1 MSLPRPR
8 ILIVDDEEA
17 ILETLTFSFRD
28 DYEVL
33 TASSARQALELLDA
47 QAPVAVLLTDQRMPD
62 MSGVELVSEVCK
74 RHPRTVRMILTGF
87 TNMDAIVQAINDG
100 HIYAYISKPWEP
112 DHLKQVM
119 KRAVE
124 HYQLTE
130 LNEQLIDDVRRA
142 NVFLEA
148 VMDELDTGAI
158 AIDGAGCVRAANRPV
173 RKYLGLTGDPRGLA
187 LEKVLADSG
196 LEVVAAAA
204 AAAATEATGERGVA
218 YEDVEVRR
226 AGQTTRLRITTRN
239 LQHESGASIGR
250 VILLKE
256 ISHEPLQRRL
266 NELLSELVE
275 QPDALRPLLESSR
288 VPLQQL
294 IETAR
299 GSGIGSMGMKELAER
314 ATRTLT
320 AIEHWLDVDDAF
332 RRESFPDAQ
341 LLRDRMRIAERRWP
355 LQGEL
360 PGRVVALH
368 QRVEDYYESGENPG
382 QRIL

>member
-1 MSLPRPR
+1 MSDPRPR
-8 ILIVDDEEA
+8 ILVVDDEEA
-17 ILETLTFSFRD
+17 ILETMTFTFRD

-33 TASSARQALELLDA
+33 TCGSARQALELLDA
-47 QAPVAVLLTDQRMPD
+47 KAPVAVLLSDQRMPD

-87 TNMDAIVQAINDG
+87 TDMDAIVQAINDG
-100 HIYAYISKPWEP
+100 HIYAYIAKPWEP
-112 DHLKQVM
+112 EHLKQVM

-130 LNEQLIDDVRRA
+130 LNEKLLNDVQRA

-158 AIDGAGCVRAANRPV
+158 AIDGAGRVRAANRPV
-173 RKYLGLTGDPRGLA
+173 RKYLALSGDPRGLE
-187 LEKVLADSG
+187 LEKLLGDSG

-204 AAAATEATGERGVA
+204 SEATGERGVA

-226 AGQTTRLRITTRN
+226 AGQTTRLRITTRS
-239 LQHESGASIGR
+239 LQDERGAPIGR

-275 QPDALRPLLESSR
+275 QKQELRPLLESSR
-288 VPLQQL
+288 EPLQQL

-299 GSGIGSMGMKELAER
+299 GSGIGSMGMKEIAER

-332 RRESFPDAQ
+332 RRQGFPDAQ
-341 LLRDRMRIAERRWP
+341 LLRDRMRIASRRWP

-360 PGRVVALH
+360 PPRVVALH

>member
-1 MSLPRPR
+1 MSSPRAR
-8 ILIVDDEEA
+8 ILVVDDEEA
-17 ILETLTFSFRD
+17 ILETMTFTFRD

-33 TASSARQALELLDA
+33 TASSAREALELLDA
-47 QAPVAVLLTDQRMPD
+47 KAPVAVLLSDQRMPD

-87 TNMDAIVQAINDG
+87 SDMDAIVQAINDG
-100 HIYAYISKPWEP
+100 HIYAYIAKPWEP

-124 HYQLTE
+124 HYRLTE
-130 LNEQLIDDVRRA
+130 LNEALLGDLQRA

-158 AIDGAGCVRAANRPV
+158 AIDGEGRVRAANRPV
-173 RKYLGLTGDPRGLA
+173 KKYLALAGDPRGLP
-187 LEKVLADSG
+187 LEQLLAHSG

-204 AAAATEATGERGVA
+204 SEVSGQRDVA
-218 YEDVEVRR
+218 YEDVELRR
-226 AGQTTRLRITTRN
+226 DGQTTRLRITTRS
-239 LQHESGASIGR
+239 LQDEAGAPIGR
-250 VILLKE
+250 VILLRE

-266 NELLSELVE
+266 NELLSELVQHRE
-275 QPDALRPLLESSR
+275 TLRPLLEASR
-288 VPLQQL
+288 APLQQL
-294 IETAR
+294 TETAR

-341 LLRDRMRIAERRWP
+341 LLRDRMRIAARRWP

-360 PGRVVALH
+360 PAAVVALN